1 MGKYINVNP
10 DHEWW
15 IKDNEEY
22 LKNNGIEFEDYRLVK
37 EQNLTELYPPLI
49 NKRWIRATLASNNLP
64 WSDKG
69 YINFDIYDFDTKTL
83 KIIEEKLFNF
93 LGATSDISIGINKY
107 HGGIFYKFYWDD
119 FIKSGENFIDF
130 IRGQI

>member
-1 MGKYINVNP
+1 
-10 DHEWW
+10 
-15 IKDNEEY
+15 
-22 LKNNGIEFEDYRLVK
+22 
-37 EQNLTELYPPLI
+37 
-49 NKRWIRATLASNNLP
+49 
-64 WSDKG
+64 
-69 YINFDIYDFDTKTL
+69 
-83 KIIEEKLFNF
+83 LFNF